1 MAHWYNEGG
10 INPMGKNKIDGQ
22 RCIWVWYLWMS
33 YTFERAVE
41 NRWFLVKKEIEKIR
55 VSIKYIGGYMA
66 YSSDEKEFDNTQDA
80 QSYLQAHK
88 CYNKET
94 RHQWWR
100 NVKTGIVVTHLE

>member
-1 MAHWYNEGG
+1 M
-10 INPMGKNKIDGQ
+10 
-22 RCIWVWYLWMS
+22 
-33 YTFERAVE
+33 
-41 NRWFLVKKEIEKIR
+41 KKEIEKIR

-94 RHQWWR
+94 RHQ
-100 NVKTGIVVTHLE
+100 